1 MTPRRHQFSF
11 HSGRNDNNLVRIPLI
26 SNRPC
31 CSPLLCFG
39 VWNALS
45 LKTKVSSLCDLMLSC
60 SLDLLS
66 VTELWLTSNDS
77 ITIADLT
84 NSLEDYALHH
94 LPRSTRRGDGL
105 AVIVRKGLHV
115 SRNKAVFF
123 LFSNIL
129 IELSPLVQSFSP
141 RDSISASTVQEKW
154 LYSRCRLK
162 CKRQTIL
169 WPFFSADMSS
179 SMRTHR
185 DHILEL
191 VKEMWKSRLC
201 CEMHPNV
208 GGSCIGALWPWV
220 SYGIV
225 GWRHSIWFG
234 CRYNARLSQ
243 WKPSLHCL
251 RVTNSERTQQSIQLQ
266 HQICSIEAKCSG
278 WCVITTA
285 LPSAFN
291 EEDAIY
297 RAEERLVHLLAIA
310 HKEIRYATRVDPV
323 LSSALEFVKQGWAQH
338 VEDLRLQPFF
348 NRRLKLSVEQDCLL
362 WGHE

>member
-1 MTPRRHQFSF
+1 
-11 HSGRNDNNLVRIPLI
+11 
-26 SNRPC
+26 
-31 CSPLLCFG
+31 
-39 VWNALS
+39 
-45 LKTKVSSLCDLMLSC
+45 
-60 SLDLLS
+60 
-66 VTELWLTSNDS
+66 
-77 ITIADLT
+77 
-84 NSLEDYALHH
+84 
-94 LPRSTRRGDGL
+94 
-105 AVIVRKGLHV
+105 
-115 SRNKAVFF
+115 
-123 LFSNIL
+123 
-129 IELSPLVQSFSP
+129 
-141 RDSISASTVQEKW
+141 
-154 LYSRCRLK
+154 
-162 CKRQTIL
+162 
-169 WPFFSADMSS
+169 
-179 SMRTHR
+179 MRAHR

-191 VKEMWKSRLC
+191 VTEMWKSRLC
-201 CEMHPNV
+201 REMHPNV

-225 GWRHSIWFG
+225 GWRHCIWFG

-285 LPSAFN
+285 LPSVVN

-297 RAEERLVHLLAIA
+297 RVEERLVHSLAIT
-310 HKEIRYATRVDPV
+310 HKEIRYAIRVDPV

-362 WGHE
+362 WGPRVIKPTRF